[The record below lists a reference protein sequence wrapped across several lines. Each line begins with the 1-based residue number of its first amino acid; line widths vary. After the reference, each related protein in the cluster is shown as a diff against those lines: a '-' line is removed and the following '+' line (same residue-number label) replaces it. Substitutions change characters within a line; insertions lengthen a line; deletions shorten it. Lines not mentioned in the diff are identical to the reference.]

1 MFGWASFVS
10 NPLLPTLY
18 ISFQTITSWLCML
31 EEIIIYKYITYKFT
45 TQTIQTNYKR
55 RKSWFSPKRK
65 TKGDLQCDQKCK
77 NCDWKIIEFSD
88 SCFMI
93 CNKSR
98 SFFFF
103 KWLEGPR
110 SNNDLAIIKINND
123 ELLRGPEVTFRS
135 LIFPMQISA
144 LWIWIISNTH
154 AFYLR
159 AFMPWFIIEVASQW
173 LLMTGIARYDY
184 FMGFGWVLLNKH
196 AQQSKNGRLLTSAGF
211 GARGKA
217 CLKNKLCRVPLSLL

>member
-1 MFGWASFVS
+1 MFGWARFVS
-10 NPLLPTLY
+10 NPLLPTLF

-31 EEIIIYKYITYKFT
+31 EEIIIYKYITYEFS

-88 SCFMI
+88 SWFMI

-98 SFFFF
+98 SFFF

-135 LIFPMQISA
+135 LIFPMQIVCFVNLNNFKHTCVLLKS
-144 LWIWIISNTH
+144 LH
-154 AFYLR
+154 AMIYNRGCLAMTLDDRNR
-159 AFMPWFIIEVASQW
+159 AIW
-173 LLMTGIARYDY
+173 LLHGI
-184 FMGFGWVLLNKH
+184 
-196 AQQSKNGRLLTSAGF
+196 RLSSF
-211 GARGKA
+211 K
-217 CLKNKLCRVPLSLL
+217 